1 MPAASTGEE
10 RSDERG
16 ESPSSSGD
24 EWKKDINERREGL
37 FVPLPPMARD
47 LVEDARVRGVANR

>member
-1 MPAASTGEE
+1 MSTASAVEE
-10 RSDERG
+10 RSDKRG

-37 FVPLPPMARD
+37 FVPLHPMSSD
-47 LVEDARVRGVANR
+47 LVENARVRGVANR

>member
-1 MPAASTGEE
+1 MSTASAVEE
-10 RSDERG
+10 RSDKRG

-37 FVPLPPMARD
+37 FVPLPPMSSN
-47 LVEDARVRGVANR
+47 LVEDTRVGAVTNR